1 MTTQKKEKNQKSN
14 RLYLLAKTYVI
25 GLGCRKNIS
34 YIKLEK
40 DMETKFIT
48 VLEILDRKI
57 EIITRNIE
65 EYNKLK
71 QGLMQQL
78 LTGKIRVKI

>member
-1 MTTQKKEKNQKSN
+1 
-14 RLYLLAKTYVI
+14 
-25 GLGCRKNIS
+25 
-34 YIKLEK
+34 
-40 DMETKFIT
+40 METKFIT

>member
-1 MTTQKKEKNQKSN
+1 M
-14 RLYLLAKTYVI
+14 LLFVV
-25 GLGCRKNIS
+25 
-34 YIKLEK
+34 
-40 DMETKFIT
+40 F